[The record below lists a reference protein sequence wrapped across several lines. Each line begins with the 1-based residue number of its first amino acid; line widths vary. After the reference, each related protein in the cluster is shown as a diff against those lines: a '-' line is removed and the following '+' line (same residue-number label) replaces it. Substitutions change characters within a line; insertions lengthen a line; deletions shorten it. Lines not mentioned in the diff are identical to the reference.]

1 MINEKELF
9 NILNKTDKNFIV
21 KEGIVN
27 GVNVT
32 LINPIMS
39 TEWSENNLD
48 LRSIMLD
55 GKSVERFLENPAKE
69 NMPIIISHGFPKF
82 FNHFEEVKLKKC
94 DISFS
99 NEELLKACFVPK
111 IDGSCLLVDLING
124 KLNARTRGSLNAM
137 EKFPNTADELLELLK
152 KNILNNSKK
161 DALFEILKDH
171 TIIFEWTT
179 PSNRIILDY
188 GSNPELHLIGIIKKS
203 WDLFMMSQSD
213 LNTIARLCNFER
225 SRGIEILTLN
235 DLTRL
240 YKQKDIEG
248 YCAYLPDGKT
258 IIKYKTEEYM
268 LAASAASR
276 GLMNI
281 NSLYKFWVHQPNRLS
296 NDTEILEKLIED
308 TFSEEVLEIIRKD
321 GVLDIW
327 DSYNVVTQNL
337 ICHVYNL
344 IMTAAYKIC
353 VLEGWSIDTLPENEI
368 FILNKVLDKDTDLT
382 IKPTIFD
389 SFKNEENTAR
399 TNIGKF
405 YQIISSQVEHSSVLK
420 VVFGLMFKNIKIEL
434 AKPLEKRISIL
445 NKVYL
450 PSLSR
455 NVFIKIMKT
464 LNDYNDIDSIRL
476 DIEAKFFSIDKTLF
490 IVRGVPGSGKSSMI
504 TTLIQ
509 NSLTI
514 AGQKNKVKV
523 YSTDNYFVDPDTGEY
538 NFDFNKL
545 KENHQ
550 KCFDSCK
557 KSMELNIPFIF
568 LDNTNIKEAHIKPYR
583 DIANINGYT
592 IMEIYPNDMFE
603 LLVMDDPIEIER
615 MLCLFAKRNKHGVDK
630 NTIKRMYLE
639 LMGELEKKN

>member
-1 MINEKELF
+1 MINDKELF
-9 NILNKTDKNFIV
+9 NILSQTDKNFIV

-27 GVNVT
+27 GVSVT
-32 LINPIMS
+32 LINPTMS
-39 TEWSENNLD
+39 TEWNQNNLD

-55 GKSVERFLENPAKE
+55 SKSVERFLENPTKD
-69 NMPIIISHGFPKF
+69 NMPIIVSHGFPKF
-82 FNHFEEVKLKKC
+82 FNHFEEAKLKKC
-94 DISFS
+94 NISFS
-99 NEELLKACFVPK
+99 NDELLKACFVPK

-161 DALFEILKDH
+161 EALFEILKDS

-188 GSNPELHLIGIIKKS
+188 GSTPELHLIGIIKKS
-203 WDLFMMSQSD
+203 WELSMTNQSD
-213 LNTIARLCNFER
+213 LNTIARLCDFER

-240 YKQKDIEG
+240 YKQKGVEG

-281 NSLYKFWVHQPNRLS
+281 NSLYKFWVHQPNRIS
-296 NDTEILEKLIED
+296 NDTEVLEKLIEK
-308 TFSEEVLEIIRKD
+308 TFSEEVLETIRED
-321 GVLDIW
+321 GVLEVW

-337 ICHVYNL
+337 ICHVYDL

-353 VLEGWSIDTLPENEI
+353 VLEGWSIDTLPENEV
-368 FILNKVLDKDTDLT
+368 FILNKVLANDTDLV

-389 SFKNEENTAR
+389 SFKNEENTAQN
-399 TNIGKF
+399 NIGKF
-405 YQIISSQVEHSSVLK
+405 YQIISSQIEHSSVLK
-420 VVFGLMFKNIKIEL
+420 VVFALMFKNIKTEL
-434 AKPLEKRISIL
+434 AKPLDKRISVL
-445 NKVYL
+445 NKAYL
-450 PSLSR
+450 PALTR

-464 LNDYNDIDSIRL
+464 LNDHNDTDSIRL
-476 DIEAKFFSIDKTLF
+476 DIDAKFFSIDKTFF
-490 IVRGVPGSGKSSMI
+490 IVRGVPGSGKSSMV

-514 AGQKNKVKV
+514 AGQTNKVKV
-523 YSTDNYFVDPDTGEY
+523 YSTDNYFVDPNTGEY
-538 NFDFNKL
+538 KFDFNKL

-550 KCFDSCK
+550 KCFDNCK
-557 KSMELNIPFIF
+557 KSMESNIPFIF
-568 LDNTNIKEAHIKPYR
+568 LDNTNIKEIYIKPYR
-583 DIANINGYT
+583 DIANLNGYN

-603 LLVMDDPIEIER
+603 LLGMDDPIEIER
-615 MLCLFAKRNKHGVDK
+615 MLCLFAERNKHGVDK
-630 NTIKRMYLE
+630 DTIKRMYLE
-639 LMGELEKKN
+639 LVSELKIK

>member
-27 GVNVT
+27 GVSVT
-32 LINPIMS
+32 LINPTMS
-39 TEWSENNLD
+39 TEWSQNNLD

-55 GKSVERFLENPAKE
+55 SKSVERFLENPTKD
-69 NMPIIISHGFPKF
+69 NMPIIVSHGFPKF
-82 FNHFEEVKLKKC
+82 FNHFEEAKLKKC
-94 DISFS
+94 NISFS
-99 NEELLKACFVPK
+99 DDEILKACFVPK

-161 DALFEILKDH
+161 DALFEILKDS

-179 PSNRIILDY
+179 PSNRIILNY
-188 GSNPELHLIGIIKKS
+188 GSTPKLHLIGIIKKS
-203 WDLFMMSQSD
+203 WELSMVNQSD
-213 LNTIARLCNFER
+213 LNTIARLCDFER

-240 YKQKDIEG
+240 YKQKGVEG

-268 LAASAASR
+268 LAASAASK

-281 NSLYKFWVHQPNRLS
+281 NSLYKFWVHQPNRIS
-296 NDTEILEKLIED
+296 NDTEVLEKLIED
-308 TFSEEVLEIIRKD
+308 TFSEEVLETIRKD
-321 GVLDIW
+321 GVLAIW
-327 DSYNVVTQNL
+327 DNYNVVTQNL

-353 VLEGWSIDTLPENEI
+353 VLDGWSIDTLPENEV
-368 FILNKVLDKDTDLT
+368 FILNKVLADDTDLI

-389 SFKNEENTAR
+389 SFKNEENTAQN
-399 TNIGKF
+399 NIGKF
-405 YQIISSQVEHSSVLK
+405 YQIISSQIEHSSVLK
-420 VVFGLMFKNIKIEL
+420 VVFALMFKNIKTEL
-434 AKPLEKRISIL
+434 AKPLDKRISVL
-445 NKVYL
+445 NKTYL
-450 PSLSR
+450 PELSR

-464 LNDYNDIDSIRL
+464 LNDHNDTDSIRL
-476 DIEAKFFSIDKTLF
+476 DIDAKFFSIDKTFF
-490 IVRGVPGSGKSSMI
+490 IVRGVPGSGKSSMV

-514 AGQKNKVKV
+514 ARQTNKVKV
-523 YSTDNYFVDPDTGEY
+523 YSTDNYFVDPNTGEY
-538 NFDFNKL
+538 KFDFNKL

-550 KCFDSCK
+550 KCFDNCK
-557 KSMELNIPFIF
+557 KSMESNIPFIF
-568 LDNTNIKEAHIKPYR
+568 LDNTNIKEIYIKPYR
-583 DIANINGYT
+583 DIANLNGYN

-603 LLVMDDPIEIER
+603 LLGMDDPMEIER
-615 MLCLFAKRNKHGVDK
+615 MLCLFVERNKHGVDK
-630 NTIKRMYLE
+630 DTIKRMYLE
-639 LMGELEKKN
+639 LVSELKIK